1 MAQTRVSRDIQ
12 VHDVTMV
19 FHGRGES
26 VIALEKA
33 NMHVPT
39 GQFASIIGPSGCG
52 KSTLLRLVADIM
64 QPHSGQNTLG
74 GDTPRAAR
82 HDHALGFVFQSPT
95 LLPWR
100 TVRQNVE
107 LPLDVVGRQSA
118 RRSARSADELIDLV
132 GLKGFEA
139 SLPHQLSGGMQ
150 QRVAIARALML
161 TPDVLLLDEPFGA
174 LDEITRQRMNLEML
188 RIWAESGT
196 TALLVTH
203 SISEAIFMS
212 DKVYVMSARPGRIV
226 SIIDVPLP
234 RPRTLDMMRSPT
246 FFDCVNRVRDGLFG
260 KEEGWSAASHAEPV
274 EAY

>member
-1 MAQTRVSRDIQ
+1 
-12 VHDVTMV
+12 MV

-26 VIALEKA
+26 VIALEKVS
-33 NMHVPT
+33 MHVPT

-52 KSTLLRLVADIM
+52 KSTLLRLVADVM
-64 QPHSGQNTLG
+64 QPFSGKISLG
-74 GDTPRAAR
+74 NDTPRAAR

-100 TVRQNVE
+100 SVRQNVE
-107 LPLDVVGRQSA
+107 LPLDVVGRNSA

-132 GLKGFEA
+132 GLKGFEEA
-139 SLPHQLSGGMQ
+139 LPHQLSGGMQ
-150 QRVAIARALML
+150 QRAAIARALML

-174 LDEITRQRMNLEML
+174 LDEITRQRMNIEML
-188 RIWAESGT
+188 RIWAESRT

-203 SISEAIFMS
+203 SIGEAIFMS
-212 DKVYVMSARPGRIV
+212 DQVYVMSARPGRIV
-226 SIIDVPLP
+226 SIVDVPLP
-234 RPRTLDMMRSPT
+234 RPRTFDMMRSPV

-260 KEEGWSAASHAEPV
+260 GEAVAPRAEPV